1 MKFTARKIAFL
12 ALASLTA
19 MACQDAKYDTLGLHA
34 YINESVSSIIHSQK
48 VTIDGEKGASTQLT
62 ISLSE
67 TAPREARFRLE
78 VDPELLDSFNKSQ
91 STSYAVMPSEIFE
104 MPNEIVIPA
113 GSYSASPVN
122 IHIKPI
128 PDELLGESY
137 AIPVRLVSLDESIPT
152 THATSGFVITTENV
166 FDLTL
171 PMFTGP
177 SGICC
182 TEGFPKTFP
191 QFTVEVRFQ
200 VSNTANRNRS
210 VFTNGS
216 EGNGLVLLRFEDPQ
230 NDNDNF
236 KAHSLVQF
244 QGGAGFLNPT
254 RSFEPNKWQHL
265 AMTYDGTT
273 VRLYINGEAAGLS
286 QIPVTGEFLGA
297 GWFGGTVT
305 GSGDHDIADEKW
317 WRDCKIL
324 MTEARIWSVCRTEAQ
339 IQNNMTSVSPKSE
352 GLEAYWCFNEGQ
364 GNSFE
369 DLTGHGHTCTTY
381 ATPVWVPGIKSNATA
396 TKWPE

>member
-1 MKFTARKIAFL
+1 MKSATRKIAFYAL
-12 ALASLTA
+12 ALLTA
-19 MACQDAKYDTLGLHA
+19 TACNDAKYDTLGQHA
-34 YINESVSSIIHSQK
+34 YINESVSSLIHSQK
-48 VTIDGEKGASTQLT
+48 VAIDGEAGATTQLT
-62 ISLSE
+62 VSLSE
-67 TAPREARFRLE
+67 MATKEARFRLE
-78 VDPELLDSFNKSQ
+78 VDPSLLESFNASQ
-91 STSYAVMPSEIFE
+91 STGYLVMPAELYE
-104 MPNEIVIPA
+104 MPAEVTIPA
-113 GSYSASPVN
+113 GSYSAPAVD
-122 IHIKPI
+122 IRIKPV
-128 PDELLGESY
+128 PDDLLGESY

-152 THATSGFVITTENV
+152 TRETSGFVITTENV
-166 FDLTL
+166 FNLTL
-171 PMFTGP
+171 PMFTGT
-177 SGICC
+177 SGICS
-182 TEGFPKTFP
+182 TGGFPKTFP

-216 EGNGLVLLRFEDPQ
+216 AGNGLILLRFEDPQ

-273 VRLYINGEAAGLS
+273 VRLYINGEAAGMS

-339 IQNNMTSVSPKSE
+339 IQNNMTSVSPKSQ
-352 GLEAYWCFNEGQ
+352 GLEAYWRFNEGQ

-369 DLTGHGHTCTTY
+369 DLTGNGHTCTTY
-381 ATPVWVPGIKSNATA
+381 NTPVWVSGIKSNATS